1 MRRRSPRFGEKK
13 MRTTTR
19 KWGALLLATHA
30 SPYVPTVDVHVKQVE
45 ASRGFDGDPDTEL
58 NSDQPFSSLSPAVRV
73 SPAILSLPCWESGG
87 ISASPQV
94 RVVHVSAA
102 APAADVEFWDGAI
115 VTPVSDDSDLP
126 FGDAFHSS

>member
-1 MRRRSPRFGEKK
+1 MRRRSPSFGEKK

-19 KWGALLLATHA
+19 KRGALLLATHA
-30 SPYVPTVDVHVKQVE
+30 SPYVPTVDVHGEQVA
-45 ASRGFDGDPDTEL
+45 ASRGFAGDPDTEL
-58 NSDQPFSSLSPAVRV
+58 SSDQPLSSLSPAVRV
-73 SPAILSLPCWESGG
+73 SPAILSLIHRESGG